1 MARAMHSAYSSRKA
15 SRCIVC
21 VGKLVAATPSRK
33 HFIEI
38 WAALVAGGLFDP
50 FDGHIRGFNHVVASA
65 RLSGIFDLQA
75 TR

>member
-1 MARAMHSAYSSRKA
+1 MHSANSATKA

-21 VGKLVAATPSRK
+21 VGKLVAANPSRK
-33 HFIEI
+33 HLIDI

-65 RLSGIFDLQA
+65 RLSGIFDLL
-75 TR
+75 TP